1 MPELL
6 VPDVL
11 LNIILVGRLHGKRG
25 SQIKAGRCTYMV
37 KPSDVFPKYRIQEL

>member
-25 SQIKAGRCTYMV
+25 SYLIKSNKGRQVPLYGEAVRCV
-37 KPSDVFPKYRIQEL
+37 S